1 MEYTVKGI
9 SDRWKGYAKAQ
20 RAETAS
26 CLGPEIREYG
36 GGREVARQG
45 RVRKGLAFTRLGR
58 RLWVSSFINQEPTE
72 DFIIYLF

>member
-1 MEYTVKGI
+1 MEGLCKSPEGRDSILLGEVADPLVP
-9 SDRWKGYAKAQ
+9 S
-20 RAETAS
+20 
-26 CLGPEIREYG
+26 GPEIREYG

-45 RVRKGLAFTRLGR
+45 QVRKGLAFTRLGR